1 MRDWWLRTLLVLQRP
16 RPVFAALR
24 DDSRESAADR
34 SEPVL
39 LIVLLAGM
47 AVALGSSAGA
57 RLADDGTYDGLLIA
71 VWAFLAGA
79 ISGLSAYFGLG
90 AVLFGSVKA
99 LGSQGSYRRARHV
112 LAFAAVP
119 IALSLVVWPV
129 KLALYGEDWFRTGG
143 GDTGTGGALLDLV
156 EVAFFLWSGV
166 LLVVG
171 VRTVHG
177 WTLARA
183 GGACAIAVVAP
194 VAAVLLVAST

>member
-24 DDSRESAADR
+24 DDSREAAADR

-47 AVALGSSAGA
+47 AIALGSSAGA
-57 RLADDGTYDGLLIA
+57 RLADDRTYDGLLIA

-79 ISGLSAYFGLG
+79 ISGLSTYFGLG
-90 AVLFGSVKA
+90 AVLFGAVKA

-112 LAFAAVP
+112 LAFASVP

-143 GDTGTGGALLDLV
+143 GDTGTGGVLFDLV
-156 EVAFFLWSGV
+156 ELAFFLWSGV

-183 GGACAIAVVAP
+183 GAACAIAVVAP
-194 VAAVLLVAST
+194 LAVVLLLRSV

>member
-24 DDSRESAADR
+24 DDSREAAADR

-47 AVALGSSAGA
+47 AIALGSSAGA
-57 RLADDGTYDGLLIA
+57 RLADDRTYDGLLIA

-79 ISGLSAYFGLG
+79 FSGLSAYFGLG
-90 AVLFGSVKA
+90 AVLFGAVKA

-112 LAFAAVP
+112 LAFASVP

-143 GDTGTGGALLDLV
+143 GDTGTGGVLFDLV
-156 EVAFFLWSGV
+156 ELAFFLWSGV

-183 GGACAIAVVAP
+183 GAACAIAVVAP
-194 VAAVLLVAST
+194 LAVVLLLRSV